1 MKVPLPGWLALMEHC
16 PTATRTT
23 VVELTVQTSGVCVL
37 KVTGRPEVAMAE
49 TVSDPALM
57 VRSAR
62 PVKVMVW
69 FAWLTVNDWI
79 TGGAATKLAL
89 PDWLA
94 VIEHCPAMR
103 SVTVELLTVQ
113 TERVFEAKATGRV
126 EVAVA
131 EMVRVPTLRSWPLS
145 GAQLMVSLPAEL
157 VSEKLAGVLIPG
169 TVTVTA

>member
-37 KVTGRPEVAMAE
+37 KATRRPEVAVAE
-49 TVSDPALM
+49 TVSDPALR

-62 PVKVMVW
+62 PAKVMVW
-69 FAWLTVNDWI
+69 LAWLTVNVWV
-79 TGGAATKLAL
+79 TGGAAVKLAL

-94 VIEHCPAMR
+94 VIEHCPAIR

-113 TERVFEAKATGRV
+113 TESEFEAKATGRL

-145 GAQLMVSLPAEL
+145 GAKLMVWLPAEF
-157 VSEKLAGVLIPG
+157 VREKLAGVLIP
-169 TVTVTA
+169 VTVAVTV